1 MEGATALRVA
11 FDRLFPDGV
20 IDRTDLRIASNN
32 SACGATWRPISP
44 APATR
49 FGSHLIDPKLKESD
63 FVVQRVSTGR
73 TVRVVIS
80 AATYPHDVRT
90 QMNKIESGRFDRGS

>member
-1 MEGATALRVA
+1 M
-11 FDRLFPDGV
+11 
-20 IDRTDLRIASNN
+20 
-32 SACGATWRPISP
+32 
-44 APATR
+44 
-49 FGSHLIDPKLKESD
+49 
-63 FVVQRVSTGR
+63 VQRVSTGR